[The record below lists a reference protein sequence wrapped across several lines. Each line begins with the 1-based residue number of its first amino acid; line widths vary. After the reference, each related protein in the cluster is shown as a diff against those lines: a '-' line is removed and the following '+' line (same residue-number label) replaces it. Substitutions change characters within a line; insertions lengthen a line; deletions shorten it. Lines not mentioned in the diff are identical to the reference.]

1 MKFIPSLAVAA
12 ALILSAAPLA
22 AQPAAVNVASFA
34 NPNLP
39 NGKIAQGSMFEIF
52 GSGIADPGINTDPEF
67 PLDTVLAGSSVSV
80 TVGGTTVQCPMVRT
94 LANDRVAALMPSN
107 APLGTGT
114 FTVTYNG
121 ATSPPAPIEVVAHS
135 PGIFTLNSAG
145 SGPGIFTNAQTFAI
159 NTALTAFQPGDF
171 VDVWMTGLGAAP
183 FSDSIQP
190 PLQDLAYDVKVFI
203 GGQEIPVLFRG
214 RSGCCAGLD
223 IVRFQVPQNV
233 EGCYVPV
240 QVSVNGAPSN
250 IATMAISSGG
260 GLCSDGDGG
269 FLDPGLLSIANEVG
283 AASIGQVTLSRLS
296 FSADGLPGVGQ
307 TFVLDN
313 DSASASFI
321 RYTRDEIIRL
331 RGVFNQTTIGSC
343 SAFQFSGA
351 EVDQADP
358 SAANAQGIPA
368 GTITVSGNGRTE
380 TLDQTSPGN
389 YFKSF
394 LQIPGLPGG
403 IPLPIQGFEG
413 MRKGQFGGGGFFGP
427 GNYTVAGSGSETVGA
442 FSTNVTI
449 PQRPTNN
456 MDSIPFVNRSS
467 SLTITYTPT
476 PSADYVQITGSSI
489 TDINAQEPSG
499 AFFFCRANPAT
510 GSFTIPQPILALMPA
525 SESSE
530 AGPTGSLSV
539 GIGSLNEF
547 SVSGI
552 DKAFSGYLDMQLTTK
567 EYR

>member
-1 MKFIPSLAVAA
+1 MKSLFSLGFF
-12 ALILSAAPLA
+12 ALLLSVVPLA

-52 GSGIADPGINTDPEF
+52 GSGIADAGINTDPEF

-107 APLGTGT
+107 APLGMGR

-121 ATSPPAPIEVVAHS
+121 STTAPAPIEVVAHS

-159 NTALTAFQPGDF
+159 NTALTSFQPGAF
-171 VDVWMTGLGAAP
+171 VDVWMTGLGAVP

-190 PLQDLAYDVKVFI
+190 PLQDLAYDVKVFV
-203 GGQEIPVLFRG
+203 GGQDIPVLFRG

-250 IATMAISSGG
+250 IATMAISNSGG
-260 GLCSDGDGG
+260 VCSDGEGG
-269 FLDPGLLSIANEVG
+269 FLDEDLLSTVNDAG
-283 AASIGQVTLSRLS
+283 SASIAQVSLNRLTI
-296 FSADGLPGVGQ
+296 SADGLPGVGQ

-313 DSASASFI
+313 DSASASFL
-321 RYTRDEIIRL
+321 RYTRDQIIRL
-331 RGVFNQTTIGSC
+331 RGIFNQTTIGSC
-343 SAFQFSGA
+343 SAFQFRGE
-351 EVDQADP
+351 EVNQQDP
-358 SAANAQGIPA
+358 SALNAQGIPA
-368 GTITVSGNGRTE
+368 GTVTISGPRGTE
-380 TLDQTSPGN
+380 TLNQGSPGN

-394 LQIPGLPGG
+394 FQIPGLPGG
-403 IPLPIQGFEG
+403 IPIPMQAIKD

-427 GNYTVAGSGSETVGA
+427 GTYTAAGSGSESVGQ
-442 FSTNVTI
+442 FSTQITV

-456 MDSIPFVNRSS
+456 MDSIEFIDRSR
-467 SLTITYTPT
+467 SLTVTYTPT
-476 PSADYVQITGSSI
+476 PSADYVQITGFSI
-489 TDINAQEPSG
+489 TDIDAAEPSG
-499 AFFFCRANPAT
+499 AFFFCRANPAA
-510 GSFTIPQPILALMPA
+510 GSFNVPQPILGLMPR
-525 SESSE
+525 SEVSDGIPS
-530 AGPTGSLSV
+530 GGLSV
-539 GIGSLNEF
+539 GIGSQKEF
-547 SVSGI
+547 IVSGI
-552 DKAFSGYLDMQLTTK
+552 DKAFSGYLDMQQTIK

>member
-94 LANDRVAALMPSN
+94 LANDRVAALMPSD
-107 APLGTGT
+107 APLGAGT

-145 SGPGIFTNAQTFAI
+145 SGPGIFTDAQSFAI
-159 NTALTAFQPGDF
+159 NTALSSFQPGAF
-171 VDVWMTGLGAAP
+171 VDVWMTGLGAVP

-190 PLQDLAYDVKVFI
+190 PLQDLAYDVKVFV

-269 FLDPGLLSIANEVG
+269 FLDPGLLSIANDAG
-283 AASIGQVTLSRLS
+283 SASIAQVTLSRLS
-296 FSADGLPGVGQ
+296 ISADGLPGVGQ
-307 TFVLDN
+307 TFIIDN
-313 DSASASFI
+313 DSASANFE
-321 RYTRDEIIRL
+321 RYTRDQIIRL
-331 RGVFNQTTIGSC
+331 RGIFNQTTVGSC
-343 SAFQFSGA
+343 SAFQFTGD
-351 EVDQADP
+351 EVNEEDP
-358 SAANAQGIPA
+358 SALNAQGIPA
-368 GTITVSGNGRTE
+368 GTITISGNGRNE
-380 TLDQTSPGN
+380 TLDQVSPGN

-394 LQIPGLPGG
+394 FQIPGLPGG
-403 IPLPIQGFEG
+403 IPLPIQAIKD

-427 GNYTVAGSGSETVGA
+427 GTYTATGSGSESVGS
-442 FSTNVTI
+442 FSTQITI

-456 MDSIPFVNRSS
+456 MDSIPFVDRSR
-467 SLTITYTPT
+467 SLNITYTPT
-476 PSADYVQITGSSI
+476 PSADYVQITGFSI
-489 TDINAQEPSG
+489 TDIDAVEPSG
-499 AFFFCRANPAT
+499 AFFFCRANAAT
-510 GSFTIPQPILALMPA
+510 GSFTVPQPILALMPV
-525 SESSE
+525 SEVSE
-530 AGPTGSLSV
+530 GVPAGGLSV

-552 DKAFSGYLDMQLTTK
+552 DKAFSGYLDMQQTLK